1 MAEKICVPMQAI
13 RNLLTKIRSLIPPI
27 LDLILR
33 NIKILV
39 AEKVGKIT
47 TTSERRSTVPKIHK
61 GRTKVSKH
69 RPLCH
74 LFPLRSIRGA
84 IRRLYASSAFSR
96 RLMTPAYRHFLGKVE
111 GRRYTFFPSL
121 FFSLS
126 LSLFLFLWSEI
137 INSGCPSYR
146 WHGSFIICYYAG
158 SVGWNKSPYR
168 VTDFILHPILAWC
181 NCRRT
186 EAANGRDSKSM
197 GTKTRSMLRIFFHVS
212 RITTFCWISYKMK
225 NF

>member
-1 MAEKICVPMQAI
+1 MNPMAEKICISLRAI
-13 RNLLTKIRSLIPPI
+13 GNLLTKIRFLIPPI

-33 NIKILV
+33 NIKISV
-39 AEKVGKIT
+39 AEKVEKIFT
-47 TTSERRSTVPKIHK
+47 TCERRSTVSKIHK

-74 LFPLRSIRGA
+74 LFPLRSIRDA

-96 RLMTPAYRHFLGKVE
+96 RLMTPAYRHFPGKVE
-111 GRRYTFFPSL
+111 GRRYTFFPL
-121 FFSLS
+121 PISLS
-126 LSLFLFLWSEI
+126 LSFFLWSEI

-146 WHGSFIICYYAG
+146 WHGSFIICYYVG

-181 NCRRT
+181 NCRRM

-197 GTKTRSMLRIFFHVS
+197 GSKTRSMLRIFFHVS
-212 RITTFCWISYKMK
+212 RITTFCWISYKMR